1 MAGSRRRLKKTQAKV
16 KVGVIKRK
24 KIQKTRLPAEVTE
37 GRQDLQ
43 KRLDKT

>member
-1 MAGSRRRLKKTQAKV
+1 MGGSRRRLKKNRPKV

-24 KIQKTRLPAEVTE
+24 KIQKTKLPLELKE
-37 GRQDLQ
+37 QREDIK